1 MFVIHDEALVKQL
14 EAIAEQKGAQVED
27 VLREMVAAYPSAEP
41 EPAPDEESGMVPG
54 SWEWINAHLD
64 EASFGTDAPL
74 SGEEAEE
81 ILDREFG
88 DYIYNRINNGT
99 SDDSR

>member
-1 MFVIHDEALVKQL
+1 MPMFVIHDESLIKQL
-14 EAIAEQKGAQVED
+14 ETIAEHKGAGVED
-27 VLREMVAAYPSAEP
+27 VLREWVAAYPAATPTP
-41 EPAPDEESGMVPG
+41 EPTDMVPG

-81 ILDREFG
+81 VLDREFG
-88 DYIYNRINNGT
+88 DYIYNRMNNGT
-99 SDDSR
+99 SDNSR